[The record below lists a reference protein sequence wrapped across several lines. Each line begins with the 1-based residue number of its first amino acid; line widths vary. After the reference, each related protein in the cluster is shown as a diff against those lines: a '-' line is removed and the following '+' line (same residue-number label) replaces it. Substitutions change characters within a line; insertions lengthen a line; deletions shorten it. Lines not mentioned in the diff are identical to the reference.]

1 MSTNVNEAVTTWNAE
16 HATATVELETL
27 EATLKADFNK
37 YVDSLAAYVGRLK
50 SANDVR
56 QGFVCILSIED
67 VSNDTRT
74 ADAFGYN
81 AELPI
86 ENNAVKYLL
95 DTNNDAETKS
105 PTFVRACASENLLS
119 RKAV

>member
-16 HATATVELETL
+16 HDTATAELGML

-37 YVDSLAAYVGRLK
+37 YVDSLAAYAGRLK
-50 SANDVR
+50 PANDVR
-56 QGFVCILSIED
+56 QGFMRIFSIED
-67 VSNDTRT
+67 VSNNTRT
-74 ADAFGYN
+74 ADAFGYA

-95 DTNNDAETKS
+95 DTTNHAETKS
-105 PTFVRACASENLLS
+105 PELVLACDSEKLLS
-119 RKAV
+119 RKIV